1 MTTVAVDELALAD
14 LNFAEMCRAISR
26 NAGGRV
32 LEVDGLVMWSGTHP
46 SPALINGLIRT
57 RDARPPVAEIF
68 DLAERWF
75 GEIGHAYSVHV
86 RLGKDDDL
94 EAAVKE
100 RGLERVLDLPVMV
113 YKGPL
118 PDFKVPDGYTIA
130 RVTDAEGVHD
140 VLEAVAAPF
149 EMPDEI
155 ASVLA
160 RPESV
165 LSPFTAA
172 VVARDRGGRPVAAAW
187 TLVSHGVAGIGLV
200 GTLEHA
206 RGRGLGAAVTWAAMR
221 AGYEMGATSA
231 ALQASPMGLPV
242 YARMGYREVG
252 AYRIFADTAG
262 H

>member
-1 MTTVAVDELALAD
+1 
-14 LNFAEMCRAISR
+14 
-26 NAGGRV
+26 V
-32 LEVDGLVMWSGTHP
+32 LDIDGLVMWSGAHP

-57 RDARPPVAEIF
+57 RDARPPAAEIF
-68 DLAERWF
+68 DLADRWF
-75 GEIGHAYSVHV
+75 GEIGHKYSVHV
-86 RLGKDDDL
+86 RVGKDDDL
-94 EAAVKE
+94 EAAAKE
-100 RGLERVLDLPVMV
+100 RGLAHMLDLPVMV
-113 YKGPL
+113 FDGPL

-130 RVTDAEGVHD
+130 PVTDAAGVRD
-140 VLEAVAAPF
+140 VLEAVAVPF
-149 EMPDEI
+149 DMPEEI

-160 RPESV
+160 RPEAV
-165 LSPFTAA
+165 LSPNTAA
-172 VVARDRGGRPVAAAW
+172 VVARDGDGRPVAAAW

-231 ALQASPMGLPV
+231 ALQASPMGRSV

-252 AYRIFADTAG
+252 AYRIFADMAG

>member
-1 MTTVAVDELALAD
+1 MRTIAVDELALAD
-14 LNFAEMCRAISR
+14 LNFAEMCRGISR
-26 NAGGRV
+26 SAGGRV
-32 LEVDGLVMWSGTHP
+32 LDIDGLVMWSGAHP

-57 RDARPPVAEIF
+57 RDARPPAAEIF
-68 DLAERWF
+68 DLADRWF
-75 GEIGHAYSVHV
+75 GEIGHKYSVHV
-86 RLGKDDDL
+86 RVGKDDDL
-94 EAAVKE
+94 EAAAKE
-100 RGLERVLDLPVMV
+100 RGLARMLDLPVMV
-113 YKGPL
+113 FDGPL

-130 RVTDAEGVHD
+130 PVTDAAGVRD
-140 VLEAVAAPF
+140 VLEAVAVPF
-149 EMPDEI
+149 DMPEEI

-160 RPESV
+160 RPEAV
-165 LSPFTAA
+165 LSPITAA
-172 VVARDRGGRPVAAAW
+172 VVARGGDGRPVAAAW

-231 ALQASPMGLPV
+231 ALQASPMGRSV

-252 AYRIFADTAG
+252 AYRIFADMAG